1 MLLRIEKKPR
11 NHYQVDCRDEEMA
24 DTMIPDG
31 RLDYQIQSRL
41 GEKLGWRSCVFEVIK
56 IKIMGNRT
64 YRKRRLDRI
73 WKNVL

>member
-1 MLLRIEKKPR
+1 M
-11 NHYQVDCRDEEMA
+11 DCRDEEMA

-31 RLDYQIQSRL
+31 RLDYQIQSRP

-56 IKIMGNRT
+56 IKITGNRT